1 MESAQA
7 RLLSPLERFRKE
19 KIQGTKEAKKAFDKQ
34 SERYLSL
41 LERHLALSPKKKETS
56 LAESDAVMEQ
66 EQKQF
71 RKAAMEY
78 VKVLLD
84 VQERKKFEFVEPL
97 LGFMTDQMTFYHSAY
112 ETGQEYKDFMND
124 LQVKLQDVR
133 QVWQDSQAYTESLM
147 KSTEE
152 RGLTGDTRNGQF
164 ARQGYLYSQKE
175 RKLGGITS
183 GLTSSKCFCQYMQ
196 SNALFVIFP
205 ITDHSKGKFTNPES
219 LVIDKC
225 VRRMTDSIEKRF
237 CFDVTAGERT
247 LVLQALSN
255 DDRRLWLE
263 ALGGKE
269 PVSFDAVS
277 KF

>member
-205 ITDHSKGKFTNPES
+205 ITDHSKGKFVWN
-219 LVIDKC
+219 
-225 VRRMTDSIEKRF
+225 
-237 CFDVTAGERT
+237 
-247 LVLQALSN
+247 
-255 DDRRLWLE
+255 
-263 ALGGKE
+263 
-269 PVSFDAVS
+269 
-277 KF
+277 